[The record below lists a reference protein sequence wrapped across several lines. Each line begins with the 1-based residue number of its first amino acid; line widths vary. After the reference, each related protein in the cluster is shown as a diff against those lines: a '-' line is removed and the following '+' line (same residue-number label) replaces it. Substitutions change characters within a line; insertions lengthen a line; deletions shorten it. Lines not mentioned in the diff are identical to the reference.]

1 MAVPASGQLNLKG
14 IFSEKNESDYTAQNL
29 DGENHLSLR
38 GLSDSTNND
47 SSGGNIA
54 VNTANNPLSNRP
66 DLSEPHAMSEFYSY
80 DHDAVK
86 SDRRLKTNINLIG
99 HSKSNI
105 PIYTFNFKKYP
116 KVSYKWEGVMAQDL
130 LEMGLEDSVRT
141 ADDGYYVVNY
151 EKIDVDFK
159 KINQ

>member
-1 MAVPASGQLNLKG
+1 MAVPASGQLTMVG
-14 IFSEKNESDYTAQNL
+14 IYSEKNEDDYTAMTQEDDNI
-29 DGENHLSLR
+29 SLR
-38 GLSDSTNND
+38 GLSSNSHND
-47 SSGGNIA
+47 SDGGNMTL
-54 VNTANNPLSNRP
+54 NTANNPSSNRP
-66 DLSEPHAMSEFYSY
+66 DQNAPHSMSEFYSY

-86 SDRRLKTNINLIG
+86 SDIRVKTNINLIG

-116 KVSYKWEGVMAQDL
+116 KVSYKWQGVMAQDL
-130 LEMGLEDSVRT
+130 LEMGFEDSIRI

>member
-1 MAVPASGQLNLKG
+1 MAVPSSGNLTLNK
-14 IFSEKNESDYTAQNL
+14 IQNELLVNDYTAGNVYSDVSLTNL
-29 DGENHLSLR
+29 SNGTVATINS
-38 GLSDSTNND
+38 
-47 SSGGNIA
+47 
-54 VNTANNPLSNRP
+54 ANNAASNRP
-66 DLSEPHAMSEFYSY
+66 DGSAPHQQSEFYAY

-130 LEMGLEDSVRT
+130 LEMGLEDNVRMT
-141 ADDGYYVVNY
+141 DDGYYVGSY
-151 EKIDVDFK
+151 DKIDVDFK
-159 KINQ
+159 KLQTQE

>member
-1 MAVPASGQLNLKG
+1 MAVPASGQLTMVG
-14 IFSEKNESDYTAQNL
+14 IFSEKNEDDYTAMFAE
-29 DGENHLSLR
+29 ENNISLR
-38 GLSDSTNND
+38 GLSSNSHND
-47 SSGGNIA
+47 SNGGNMNL
-54 VNTANNPLSNRP
+54 NTSNNPSSNRP
-66 DLSEPHAMSEFYSY
+66 DQNAPHQMSEFYSY

-105 PIYTFNFKKYP
+105 PIYTFNFKKYS

-130 LEMGLEDSVRT
+130 LEMGFDDSVRI